1 MIYLTI
7 YRHSKYP
14 SRVQGQCALVPF
26 QPQIEPRSQSTT
38 RSKAEHSRVQT
49 QPDAFKPPGRDVVLS
64 RVDRSARP
72 PFLFCLRV
80 ITEKPVGPPRLGKYS
95 NRKAKDKKQ
104 STEDRVRSTV
114 IRWEIFYFY
123 NFNDGTESKASPTYD
138 LPNTIIG
145 QPCPS
150 KHQC

>member
-1 MIYLTI
+1 MPL
-7 YRHSKYP
+7 YP
-14 SRVQGQCALVPF
+14 SN
-26 QPQIEPRSQSTT
+26 PRSNLD
-38 RSKAEHSRVQT
+38 RSRQPGQKQNTPESKLK
-49 QPDAFKPPGRDVVLS
+49 PDAFKPPGRDVVLS

-104 STEDRVRSTV
+104 STEDKVRSTV

-145 QPCPS
+145 QLCPS
-150 KHQC
+150 KHQCRSSIQREPLNVKQ